1 MHYSIKAESY
11 HILCASFVRPT
22 SFDRRQLQRA
32 KLFTHVPERNK
43 IMAMDVNG
51 DGVDEIEFIVGMLSI
66 LGVTVCGEPLGYND
80 VHPFRILFKRLNVSN
95 TGKLSRA
102 DLEAYATLAEQA
114 AAKRSQNINA
124 QPAANNSSRIS
135 DPYLANAA

>member
-1 MHYSIKAESY
+1 
-11 HILCASFVRPT
+11 
-22 SFDRRQLQRA
+22 
-32 KLFTHVPERNK
+32 
-43 IMAMDVNG
+43 MAMDVNG

-80 VHPFRILFKRLNVSN
+80 VRPFQILFERLDVSK

-114 AAKRSQNINA
+114 AAKRSQNINT
-124 QPAANNSSRIS
+124 QPAANNPSRIS

>member
-1 MHYSIKAESY
+1 
-11 HILCASFVRPT
+11 
-22 SFDRRQLQRA
+22 
-32 KLFTHVPERNK
+32 
-43 IMAMDVNG
+43 MAMDVNG

-80 VHPFRILFKRLNVSN
+80 VHPFRILFKRLNVSQ

-102 DLEAYATLAEQA
+102 DLEVYATLAEQA
-114 AAKRSQNINA
+114 AAKRSQNRQNLNT